1 MRGVNK
7 VILIGNAGNDPEVKV
22 LADGSLVAKISMAT
36 TETYRLKSGETGSKT
51 EWHQIVAWR
60 SVAELIQKFVRKGS
74 HLYIEGKIRYR
85 NYEDKDGQQ
94 RYVTEIHAE
103 QILLLDKKATRS
115 E

>member
-7 VILIGNAGNDPEVKV
+7 VILIGNAGNDPEVKA
-22 LADGSLVAKISMAT
+22 LADRSLVAKLSMAT
-36 TETYRLKSGETGSKT
+36 TETYRLKSGETDSKT

-60 SVAELIQKFVRKGS
+60 SLAELIQKFVRKGS

-94 RYVTEIHAE
+94 RYVTEINAE
-103 QILLLDKKATRS
+103 QILLLDKKATGS